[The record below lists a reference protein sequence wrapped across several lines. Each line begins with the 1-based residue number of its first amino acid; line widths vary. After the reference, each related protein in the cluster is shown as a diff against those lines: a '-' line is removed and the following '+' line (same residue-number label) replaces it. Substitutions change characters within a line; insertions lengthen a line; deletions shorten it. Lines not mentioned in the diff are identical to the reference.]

1 MDLNHGPL
9 DLLLFPMSYEYSEEP
24 FLFLNSSTTTLP
36 HYSTSLLYYFNTVQ
50 GKNMRITIANAKGG
64 VGKTTSS
71 IYLAATAT
79 ARGHEVVLLD
89 ADPQGSASQWAFM
102 AENENDP
109 LGFEVQAANPA
120 TLRRPQKE
128 NVMEIVDAA
137 PTGQGLQAALETA
150 DFVIVPSSDSPL
162 DVQQAWS
169 TLSATDK
176 PAAVLLVRVESGTRA
191 MKAVMEAFNRWATP
205 LFDAQIHK
213 RQDIKTSMGHNPR
226 KLWEYAQAWQEIELM
241 MKGE

>member
-1 MDLNHGPL
+1 MPR
-9 DLLLFPMSYEYSEEP
+9 
-24 FLFLNSSTTTLP
+24 
-36 HYSTSLLYYFNTVQ
+36 Q
-50 GKNMRITIANAKGG
+50 RGK
-64 VGKTTSS
+64 
-71 IYLAATAT
+71 
-79 ARGHEVVLLD
+79 D
-89 ADPQGSASQWAFM
+89 C
-102 AENENDP
+102 
-109 LGFEVQAANPA
+109 
-120 TLRRPQKE
+120 RRHWKP
-128 NVMEIVDAA
+128 
-137 PTGQGLQAALETA
+137 A

-226 KLWEYAQAWQEIELM
+226 KLWEYAQAWQEMELM
-241 MKGE
+241 MKDE

>member
-1 MDLNHGPL
+1 
-9 DLLLFPMSYEYSEEP
+9 MSYEYSEEP
-24 FLFLNSSTTTLP
+24 FLFPNSSATTLP

-213 RQDIKTSMGHNPR
+213 RQDIKTSTGHNPR

>member
-1 MDLNHGPL
+1 
-9 DLLLFPMSYEYSEEP
+9 
-24 FLFLNSSTTTLP
+24 
-36 HYSTSLLYYFNTVQ
+36 
-50 GKNMRITIANAKGG
+50 MRITIANAKGG

-226 KLWEYAQAWQEIELM
+226 KLWEYAQAWQERRIRHE
-241 MKGE
+241 KHEPDSTVAEKDNSGTACERAS

>member
-1 MDLNHGPL
+1 
-9 DLLLFPMSYEYSEEP
+9 MSYEYSEEP
-24 FLFLNSSTTTLP
+24 FLFPNSSTTTLP
-36 HYSTSLLYYFNTVQ
+36 HYSTSLLLYSNTVQ
-50 GKNMRITIANAKGG
+50 GENMRITIANAKGG

-109 LGFEVQAANPA
+109 LGFEVRVANPA

-150 DFVIVPSSDSPL
+150 DFVIVQARIAHLMSSRHGVHYRL
-162 DVQQAWS
+162 R
-169 TLSATDK
+169 T
-176 PAAVLLVRVESGTRA
+176 G
-191 MKAVMEAFNRWATP
+191 
-205 LFDAQIHK
+205 
-213 RQDIKTSMGHNPR
+213 RQRCFS
-226 KLWEYAQAWQEIELM
+226 YA
-241 MKGE
+241 

>member
-1 MDLNHGPL
+1 
-9 DLLLFPMSYEYSEEP
+9 
-24 FLFLNSSTTTLP
+24 
-36 HYSTSLLYYFNTVQ
+36 
-50 GKNMRITIANAKGG
+50 MRIPRDPRANGRSWRK
-64 VGKTTSS
+64 
-71 IYLAATAT
+71 
-79 ARGHEVVLLD
+79 
-89 ADPQGSASQWAFM
+89 
-102 AENENDP
+102 NENDP

-169 TLSATDK
+169 TLSATDR
-176 PAAVLLVRVESGTRA
+176 PAAVLLVRVESGTRS

-213 RQDIKTSMGHNPR
+213 RRTSRPR
-226 KLWEYAQAWQEIELM
+226 WGIIPESCGNMHKRG
-241 MKGE
+241 KK